1 MEARRSPSG
10 SIEQVANCSVSLL
23 RAGIGDPLLF
33 LHGAS
38 GAGPWLPFKEELS
51 NHFELLVPEH
61 PGFGRSETPPWLDNV
76 ADLAYFYLDFIEHL
90 GLKKIHL
97 MGVSLGGWIAAE
109 LAVRNQ
115 TSLSTLTLI
124 APAGLHV
131 PGAPNGDIFM
141 WPPPQIVR
149 SLYHNQ
155 DYAEAILRVQLS
167 EEEQEIQLKNRLT
180 TAKLA
185 WEPRLHNPNLSKW
198 LHRITVP
205 TLILWGAHDK
215 IIPVQH
221 AAAFRDLI
229 PGSHSEIFPESGHL
243 LHIEET
249 NRFVDVATRFL
260 KGARA

>member
-1 MEARRSPSG
+1 
-10 SIEQVANCSVSLL
+10 
-23 RAGIGDPLLF
+23 
-33 LHGAS
+33 
-38 GAGPWLPFKEELS
+38 W
-51 NHFELLVPEH
+51 
-61 PGFGRSETPPWLDNV
+61 PPQQL
-76 ADLAYFYLDFIEHL
+76 
-90 GLKKIHL
+90 
-97 MGVSLGGWIAAE
+97 
-109 LAVRNQ
+109 VRN
-115 TSLSTLTLI
+115 
-124 APAGLHV
+124 
-131 PGAPNGDIFM
+131 
-141 WPPPQIVR
+141 
-149 SLYHNQ
+149 LYHNQ

-229 PGSHSEIFPESGHL
+229 PGAHSEIFPESGHL

-249 NRFVDVATRFL
+249 NRFIDVATRFL
-260 KGARA
+260 QGA